1 MKKTLVALSLA
12 AMTLPALAQDK
23 KAPEPDY
30 TITGNVGI
38 TSDYRFRGISQS
50 NLQPAVQAGLDFAHK
65 SGVYLGNWNSS
76 VSTWTAPTGAGVEM
90 DLYGGYKTELAGIGL
105 DMGAIYYFYPGA
117 KINNNNPD
125 GPIAGDKNTFN
136 TGELYVGVSYGPLSF
151 KTSYT
156 VTKQYFGLGKDYALE
171 YGLDGLSD
179 TKDVKGTLYYDLGF
193 AYEIAPKVTLKIHAG
208 YLNLKNATNWKIKD
222 YSLGLAYALKD
233 DVTLTISGYKT
244 SLGSN
249 AKSSAWF
256 ETASDESW
264 NKKLYRNGAGISLTK
279 TF

>member
-105 DMGAIYYFYPGA
+105 DLGGIYYFYPGA
-117 KINNNNPD
+117 RIN
-125 GPIAGDKNTFN
+125 AGGSPDKNIFN
-136 TGELYVGVSYGPLSF
+136 TGELYVGLSYGPLSF

-156 VTKQYFGLGKDYALE
+156 VTKQYFGLGQDLALAAAPT
-171 YGLDGLSD
+171 GLSN

-208 YLNLKNATNWKIKD
+208 YLNLKNATDWSIKD

-233 DVTLTISGYKT
+233 DVTLTLSGYKT

-249 AKSSAWF
+249 AESSTWF
-256 ETASDESW
+256 ESSVGNSW